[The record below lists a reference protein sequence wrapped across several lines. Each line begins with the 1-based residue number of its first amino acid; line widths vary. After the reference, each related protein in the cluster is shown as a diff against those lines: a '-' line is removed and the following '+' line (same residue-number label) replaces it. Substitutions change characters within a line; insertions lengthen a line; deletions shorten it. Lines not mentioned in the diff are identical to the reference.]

1 MCMSKKVQFSTTL
14 WKVDF
19 KCSSRQWSRTLAKS
33 YKRSFPSFSPLWPEA
48 KMNSN
53 LLPNLKYSHKWHTW
67 SKKIHKVTVEK
78 ETETMISYSYPHP
91 NRPPP
96 LPPSYKESEEGL
108 TIQVDIFL
116 LAPSLK
122 ICVVLYEMNLRDLQ
136 NIDRVGLPDVWWKL
150 LLEIRYCSILRP
162 NIGPVSNS
170 VRFQVSNPLK
180 VISTI
185 FDIQIMFRLH
195 LFQSFKCL

>member
-1 MCMSKKVQFSTTL
+1 MCMSKKVQFSATL
-14 WKVDF
+14 WEVDF
-19 KCSSRQWSRTLAKS
+19 KCSSRQWSRTLVKS

-67 SKKIHKVTVEK
+67 SKKIHKTVEK

-108 TIQVDIFL
+108 TIQVDIPF
-116 LAPSLK
+116 LK